1 MKALLRF
8 IHQVS
13 FSYRLPSTLNSAYWS
28 GERGL
33 ALGIKQGFKKKI
45 LYFLK
50 EKESQKYEKK
60 KCKFFVTNGLQYERV
75 L

>member
-8 IHQVS
+8 IHLVS
-13 FSYRLPSTLNSAYWS
+13 FSYRLPSTLNSTYWS

-45 LYFLK
+45 LYFFK
-50 EKESQKYEKK
+50 EKKSQKYGKK
-60 KCKFFVTNGLQYERV
+60 NSKFFCHKMPTT
-75 L
+75 